1 MAPSLN
7 KLPWYWQ
14 IGLFL
19 LLAVAGVYIFY
30 VYYAAPAQA
39 EMTARRQ
46 ELVSLRVDISK
57 GQATARQLPQFRA
70 RVAELSARLDSLKP
84 ILPEQKD
91 VADLLRRLQAMA
103 VQSHL
108 TINGFKPEPTV
119 TKALHV
125 EWPISLQIDGSFN
138 NLALFFDRI
147 SKFPR
152 IIDVSDVTIKAK
164 AKQDADSTITAS
176 CKATTFVLLEKPA
189 APAPARP
196 GAPAAR
202 PTPGKKTK

>member
-19 LLAVAGVYIFY
+19 LLALAGVYVFY
-30 VYYAAPAQA
+30 IYYAAPAEA
-39 EMTARRQ
+39 ELTARQQ
-46 ELVSLRVDISK
+46 ELVSLRADISK
-57 GQATARQLPQFRA
+57 GQATARQLPAFKA
-70 RVAELSARLDSLKP
+70 RVTELSERLDSLKP

-103 VQSHL
+103 VESHL
-108 TINGFKPEPTV
+108 TIRGFKPEPTV

-125 EWPISLQIDGSFN
+125 EWPIALEIDGNFN
-138 NLALFFDRI
+138 NLAMFFDRI

-152 IIDVSDVTIKAK
+152 IIDISDVTLKAK
-164 AKQDADSTITAS
+164 SKQDPGSTITAS
-176 CKATTFVLLEKPA
+176 CQATTFVLLDKPA
-189 APAPARP
+189 APAPAKP
-196 GAPAAR
+196 GARPAKPAR
-202 PTPGKKTK
+202 KTN